1 MSDDKGEEEEVSVPP
16 KNYDVIYEQPLVVT
30 FWPLLEIF
38 LNFYLGI
45 FKMIISAQCSP
56 FCGKVD
62 VVLCKI
68 EGKV

>member
-1 MSDDKGEEEEVSVPP
+1 MTSDDKGEEEEVSVPP
-16 KNYDVIYEQPLVVT
+16 KNYDVIYEQPLIVT
-30 FWPLLEIF
+30 FRPFLEIF
-38 LNFYLGI
+38 LNFPLGI
-45 FKMIISAQCSP
+45 LSAQCSP